1 MVTRKRSETDER
13 NLIVEITPDGEEL
26 KEKAMNIPGMI
37 AECINITAEEGKFL
51 YDILYK
57 ITEVFLRPIRAML
70 LKVEFIRNLRIDFSP
85 IILIAIISLLERVL
99 ASILLF
105 L

>member
-1 MVTRKRSETDER
+1 MATALHVICTILSVYSFC
-13 NLIVEITPDGEEL
+13 IVLRAIL
-26 KEKAMNIPGMI
+26 SWIPVHGALATI
-37 AECINITAEEGKFL
+37 
-51 YDILYK
+51 YDFLYK
-57 ITEVFLRPIRAML
+57 ITEVFLRPIRALL

-99 ASILLF
+99 VSILLF

>member
-1 MVTRKRSETDER
+1 MT
-13 NLIVEITPDGEEL
+13 
-26 KEKAMNIPGMI
+26 
-37 AECINITAEEGKFL
+37 TALHVIRILLSVYSFCVVLRAILSWMPVQGAL
-51 YDILYK
+51 ATIYDILYK